1 MSCCEGLG
9 DLGAQGMAI
18 PVGKL
23 VLYVAGGG
31 INPAKTLPITIDVG
45 SKLCV
50 CMRGYYSVVTV
61 TYELSVSE

>member
-1 MSCCEGLG
+1 MLCCVGLG

-45 SKLCV
+45 SKCTYLAILLC
-50 CMRGYYSVVTV
+50 
-61 TYELSVSE
+61 